1 MTAMATKQ
9 LTATQLEALAWKLAD
24 QGKMKE
30 AIAACSDLNQ
40 QYPDFAAGWRTA
52 SHFAQRLNNAAM
64 ALRAIE
70 NAVALEPE
78 NFEWLLQQCSCLMRL
93 GQLQRARPLALQLAG
108 TELADAYQ
116 YSTLGLL
123 LSRLELHEQALEK
136 YQAAIRLQP
145 NDSQH
150 HYNLAT
156 LQRFLG
162 DYGAAEASLD
172 RAIAINPKDYEAY
185 KLRADMRRQSPERNH
200 VTELKALLTA
210 GVDDARGRVSV
221 LYALA
226 KEEEDLGSHEDSFEH
241 LQQGARLRREHMR
254 YQVEGDLQTM
264 ARIEAVYNTDYF
276 QQPCDGDDNAEAIFI
291 LGMPRTGTTL
301 VERIVGSH
309 SDVTAVGE
317 LNNFALQLTQLA
329 RGSRGKSSKSE
340 LVELSADLDFSALGK
355 AYIDSTRPLSGG
367 TARFIDKMPL
377 NFLYA
382 GLIHRAL
389 PQAKIVHLQ
398 RHPLDT
404 CYAIYKTLFKDAY
417 PFSYSLE
424 ELGRYYLAY
433 RSLMD
438 HWDRVMPGVIHTVSY
453 ESLVADVEG
462 ESRRLLAYCD
472 LPWQEDCLRFYENR
486 EASTTASASQV
497 REPVYSSSV
506 GKRRHYEAQLQPLTE
521 MLSAAGVVLHD

>member
-1 MTAMATKQ
+1 
-9 LTATQLEALAWKLAD
+9 
-24 QGKMKE
+24 
-30 AIAACSDLNQ
+30 
-40 QYPDFAAGWRTA
+40 
-52 SHFAQRLNNAAM
+52 
-64 ALRAIE
+64 
-70 NAVALEPE
+70 
-78 NFEWLLQQCSCLMRL
+78 
-93 GQLQRARPLALQLAG
+93 
-108 TELADAYQ
+108 
-116 YSTLGLL
+116 
-123 LSRLELHEQALEK
+123 
-136 YQAAIRLQP
+136 
-145 NDSQH
+145 
-150 HYNLAT
+150 
-156 LQRFLG
+156 
-162 DYGAAEASLD
+162 
-172 RAIAINPKDYEAY
+172 
-185 KLRADMRRQSPERNH
+185 MRRQTTEQNH
-200 VTELKALLTA
+200 VEELKGLLAA
-210 GVDDARGRVSV
+210 GVGDARGRVSV

-226 KEEEDLGSHEDSFEH
+226 KEEEDLGENEDSFAH
-241 LQQGARLRREHMR
+241 LQQGASLRREHMR

-264 ARIEAVYNTDYF
+264 ARIESVYNADYL
-276 QQPCDGDDNAEAIFI
+276 QRPSDGDDNAEAIFI

-301 VERIVGSH
+301 VERIVASH

-340 LVELSADLDFSALGK
+340 LVELSAGLDFSALGK
-355 AYIDSTRPLSGG
+355 AYIDSTRPLSGS
-367 TARFIDKMPL
+367 TARFTDKMPL

-389 PQAKIVHLQ
+389 PQAKIIHLQ

-438 HWDRVMPGVIHTVSY
+438 HWESVMQGVIHTVSY
-453 ESLVADVEG
+453 EALVVDVEG

-472 LPWQEDCLRFYENR
+472 LPWQEQCLRFYESR

-506 GKRRHYEAQLQPLTE
+506 GKWRHYQAQLQPLVQ
-521 MLSAAGVVLHD
+521 MLSAAGVVWDD